1 MQKIRIYPSADHES
15 MKIFE
20 QLAHFNNENLELSL
34 FLKGEDDSPPKRS
47 FELSYVAKIRNK
59 IVIGG
64 VISTIYFSTVLS
76 IEVFFVDEGLRNKGV
91 GSQLLSHLEEEAK
104 KHNVI
109 LMHVDTFDWQ
119 AKDFYLKKGFEIFG
133 VLEGCPKGHTRYYM
147 KKNI

>member
-1 MQKIRIYPSADHES
+1 MQKIRIHPSTDHENI
-15 MKIFE
+15 KVFE
-20 QLAHFNNENLELSL
+20 QLAFFNNENLEES
-34 FLKGEDDSPPKRS
+34 FFRKGDDESTPKRS
-47 FELSYVAKIRNK
+47 FELSYVAKIKNK
-59 IVIGG
+59 VVIGG

-76 IEVFFVDEGLRNKGV
+76 IEVFFVEEGLRNKGV
-91 GSQLLSHLEEEAK
+91 GSALLLHLEQEAK
-104 KHNVI
+104 KHHVT